1 MTAGLEKHELMLI
14 VDVPKSISSFTGI
27 IQYERFYKDVDL
39 NVYTNAV
46 KRLIASKITVFV
58 YIIYVCVLCIFI
70 MHTYFVNMYMH
81 TQVKNK
87 CTSII

>member
-1 MTAGLEKHELMLI
+1 MPLMTAGLEKHELMLI

-46 KRLIASKITVFV
+46 KRLIASKITIFV
-58 YIIYVCVLCIFI
+58 YIMYVYCAYLLCIHI
-70 MHTYFVNMYMH
+70 L
-81 TQVKNK
+81 
-87 CTSII
+87 